1 MPFFGASYGL
11 IPRNINMASAQS
23 LESDK
28 FSNVSKDFS
37 FSNILIW
44 FSLFCWAV
52 TCFRYNLTSSFKFWL
67 HDFQLSKSKSSLTV
81 NFSLHVVWSVVLC
94 SLTYVVF
101 VVVFITCFS
110 WSRVRYLK
118 FNYPLVEY
126 IILLVPHGSEKTCS
140 ILRIDIINNNAT
152 LCRCCERR
160 IYWPMRLYGNL

>member
-1 MPFFGASYGL
+1 
-11 IPRNINMASAQS
+11 MASAPS

-28 FSNVSKDFS
+28 LSNVSKGFS
-37 FSNILIW
+37 FSHILIW

-52 TCFRYNLTSSFKFWL
+52 TCFRYNLTSSFKFWP
-67 HDFQLSKSKSSLTV
+67 HDFQLRKSKSSLTV
-81 NFSLHVVWSVVLC
+81 NFSLHVVVWTVILC

-126 IILLVPHGSEKTCS
+126 ILLVPHSSEKTCS
-140 ILRIDIINNNAT
+140 ILRIDIINNSAT

-160 IYWPMRLYGNL
+160 IHLPIGLYGNL

>member
-1 MPFFGASYGL
+1 
-11 IPRNINMASAQS
+11 MASAQS

-28 FSNVSKDFS
+28 LSNVSISKDFS

-67 HDFQLSKSKSSLTV
+67 HDFQLSKSKSSLTF

-94 SLTYVVF
+94 SLTYVV
-101 VVVFITCFS
+101 CFS

-126 IILLVPHGSEKTCS
+126 IILLVPHSSEKTCS